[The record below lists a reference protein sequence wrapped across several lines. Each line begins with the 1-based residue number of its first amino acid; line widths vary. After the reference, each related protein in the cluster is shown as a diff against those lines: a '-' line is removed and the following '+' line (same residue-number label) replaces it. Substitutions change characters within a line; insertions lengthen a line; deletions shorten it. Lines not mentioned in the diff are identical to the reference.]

1 MERQP
6 AAAQAG
12 GGRTGAGAEGVFAQ
26 ATFFLALRA
35 GADAGLQAECRCLQS
50 TLEGAGGRVLRKLDA
65 GTVRGTRA
73 AARPGQAPT
82 SICLRV
88 TPVAASTRARARES
102 FGPAAVSGVV
112 PDATSSCGQQVK
124 YIVATRDVRD
134 LRQDPDRA
142 QVVAA
147 AARGAVAVSAAW
159 VRGCI
164 EARQLLACVY
174 EDLRTTLPRWSV
186 VDNRH
191 CFAGVVTTLSMVP
204 TAERARLHE
213 LITRHGGVV
222 GSARTAAST
231 PLVCGALTGAQVRGA
246 LGMPAVHIV
255 PPCWVTNSIRLG
267 VRENEALHRPQLAM
281 EATLEEAPDMTVL
294 KGYRSSVFEDQAFF
308 VAECPAA
315 VEIKDQ
321 VTALP

>member
-1 MERQP
+1 LHVTI
-6 AAAQAG
+6 AC
-12 GGRTGAGAEGVFAQ
+12 V
-26 ATFFLALRA
+26 RA
-35 GADAGLQAECRCLQS
+35 
-50 TLEGAGGRVLRKLDA
+50 RV
-65 GTVRGTRA
+65 
-73 AARPGQAPT
+73 
-82 SICLRV
+82 
-88 TPVAASTRARARES
+88 RARARASERACRA
-102 FGPAAVSGVV
+102 GPPLRAALCLTPRCRGR
-112 PDATSSCGQQVK
+112 QVK

-134 LRQDPDRA
+134 LQQDPARS

-147 AARGAVAVSAAW
+147 AAGGAAAVSAAW

-191 CFAGVVTTLSMVP
+191 CFAGVVTTLSTVA

-222 GSARTAAST
+222 RSALTSACT
-231 PLVCGALTGAQVRGA
+231 HVVCGALTGAKVRCA

-281 EATLEEAPDMTVL
+281 EATLEEALDMTVL
-294 KGYRSSVFEDQAFF
+294 EGYRSSVFEGQAFF

-321 VTALP
+321 VSLFHCSRTLHACQYILLLRMLAGIGWVKNGIEGGYCVGCAAPKRNERKT